1 MALSGVPAGRVKA
14 VLRVETLADIQGEL
28 MQGWEIDAGAVFVVL
43 FLFFGLPV
51 IILVGRALL
60 RGIEKG
66 VSFWRVLGAGVL
78 IAAATIG
85 AFVAW
90 FWLWADGPIADAYGI
105 ESINWWADLI
115 FWGILLL
122 IPVGGVVGGVWAL
135 GRMGQAGRD
144 QST

>member
-1 MALSGVPAGRVKA
+1 
-14 VLRVETLADIQGEL
+14 

-60 RGIEKG
+60 RGTEKG

-85 AFVAW
+85 GFVGW

-105 ESINWWADLI
+105 ESISWWTDLI
-115 FWGILLL
+115 FWGVLLL

-135 GRMGQAGRD
+135 GRMGRAVRD

>member
-1 MALSGVPAGRVKA
+1 
-14 VLRVETLADIQGEL
+14 
-28 MQGWEIDAGAVFVVL
+28 MQGWEIDAGPVYAAL

-51 IILVGRALL
+51 IVLVGRAIL
-60 RGIEKG
+60 RGTEKG

-85 AFVAW
+85 AFVGW
-90 FWLWADGPIADAYGI
+90 IWLWVAGPIADAYGI

-115 FWGILLL
+115 FVGILLL

-135 GRMGQAGRD
+135 GRMGRAGQD
-144 QST
+144 QSP

>member
-1 MALSGVPAGRVKA
+1 
-14 VLRVETLADIQGEL
+14 
-28 MQGWEIDAGAVFVVL
+28 MQGWEIDAGPVYAAL

-51 IILVGRALL
+51 IVLVGRAIL
-60 RGIEKG
+60 RGTEQG

-85 AFVAW
+85 AFVGW
-90 FWLWADGPIADAYGI
+90 IWLWVAGPIADAYGI

-115 FWGILLL
+115 FVGILLL

-135 GRMGQAGRD
+135 GRMGRAGQD
-144 QST
+144 QSP